1 MSFGKQAEVGITKN
15 YTQDQESSFRTQ
27 TREREKQLRI
37 YGVTEGIQ
45 SKHSRITYQQ
55 NFDRFLN
62 KINIHDL
69 QVLLDFSKNRP
80 QIIKEMIVDY
90 IRYLSEERGI
100 RHNSIKTQIASI
112 IRFFKINND
121 DFNLR
126 MDNFKLHLPPD
137 ESVNEDRP
145 YTTEEIAQVIRVC
158 GGDPRTRVMILLL
171 CSSGMRMGALHSL
184 QIGDL
189 SKIEIELQNS
199 TLYKVQVYAR
209 THDKYLTFC
218 TPECA
223 KAIQDYLDYRKRYGE
238 EIKDKAPLIRE
249 QFNPNNPF
257 TINSPRFV
265 SEKTIEYI
273 LIRVLKQSGVRKP
286 REVHMSH
293 GFRKFFINQC
303 ENSSPMKSLFVDVL
317 VNHDTGVKKHYL
329 RIKESEL
336 LQEYLKAADALTID
350 PTQRLKQENAELR
363 KTQSDYLAEL
373 GDLRHDFNEMKQL
386 LVHLSKESQKQLVDE
401 FYQKVGD
408 KADIEWSCD

>member
-1 MSFGKQAEVGITKN
+1 MSFGKQAEAGITKN

-273 LIRVLKQSGVRKP
+273 LIRALKQSGVRKP

-317 VNHDTGVKKHYL
+317 VNHDTGVKKTL
-329 RIKESEL
+329 STNKRIRTPSRISEGCRC
-336 LQEYLKAADALTID
+336 I
-350 PTQRLKQENAELR
+350 N
-363 KTQSDYLAEL
+363 
-373 GDLRHDFNEMKQL
+373 N
-386 LVHLSKESQKQLVDE
+386 
-401 FYQKVGD
+401 
-408 KADIEWSCD
+408 